1 MQQPSQDEQAPLTTQ
16 ESSAADQQVSASV
29 TAAPSMTTTTSAVT
43 SPTDTKDAKPPLT
56 TQETPS
62 AASAPCDGG
71 LVEHILFL
79 FATLPLSFVALCFVA
94 ANASS
99 SVQHALAQDKH
110 GRNQDGTTPSF
121 QRVALK
127 NVLAPERH
135 ANVHANF
142 CSCCATA
149 TQFRPEKLFS
159 NAE

>member
-1 MQQPSQDEQAPLTTQ
+1 MFASSELIFSVRLRFGSSWQSGIVTPSSCALFGRGFRRMQQPSQDEQAPLTTQ
-16 ESSAADQQVSASV
+16 ESSR
-29 TAAPSMTTTTSAVT
+29 
-43 SPTDTKDAKPPLT
+43 
-56 TQETPS
+56 
-62 AASAPCDGG
+62 GG
-71 LVEHILFL
+71 LGPVRWRIGRAYFVLVCDV
-79 FATLPLSFVALCFVA
+79 TLSFVALCFVA

-110 GRNQDGTTPSF
+110 GRNQDVTTPSF